1 MEYSLPF
8 ICLCLA
14 VWLCLKMGDENL
26 VPVMLLQIGATDLT
40 VICAK
45 LNNKSLAQ
53 QDSGTVSYTTT
64 NISAFCTTVFA
75 EWAHWANS

>member
-40 VICAK
+40 VIRAK

-53 QDSGTVSYTTT
+53 QDSGTTT
-64 NISAFCTTVFA
+64 NIGAFCTTDFT
-75 EWAHWANS
+75 EWAHWADS